1 MGENVG
7 NSQVVVGFTGLPDQ
21 GGIDPGAPESI
32 RSSVRDQERT
42 RGLCTLCQ
50 GKESVNN
57 YAICF
62 HMLAKDNRWNT
73 AALTDVFLKGPTEQ
87 IQDLFILMDL
97 QSDLDS
103 LIALAVKTNQR
114 L

>member
-1 MGENVG
+1 MILHLTGWAKTCEN
-7 NSQVVVGFTGLPDQ
+7 NSQVVLGFTGLPDQ

-32 RSSVRDQERT
+32 RSSVRP
-42 RGLCTLCQ
+42 
-50 GKESVNN
+50 VNN

-97 QSDLDS
+97 PSDLDS
-103 LIALAVKTNQR
+103 LIALAVKTDQR